1 MYFNICNILHIFT
14 QTLTHIDMRL
24 KSLFLFLCIA
34 FATFNA
40 QAQRLLGISD
50 INISVLTEKKGVGGL
65 VAYEK
70 FFGENNN
77 MSIQTGVKFL
87 SGKADLKNSKE
98 TVGLNDFTFNVVAK
112 RYFNVNQF
120 FPYIG
125 AGAFIGYE
133 KINSKDLKESI
144 LLDRENTM
152 LYGLQANA
160 GAEYFLSFGSLF
172 VETNP
177 NYDFKLKEFHLAFN
191 AGLKIFF

>member
-1 MYFNICNILHIFT
+1 MK
-14 QTLTHIDMRL
+14 L
-24 KSLFLFLCIA
+24 KFLFLFLCIA
-34 FATFNA
+34 FATYNA
-40 QAQRLLGISD
+40 KAQRLLGISD
-50 INISVLTEKKGVGGL
+50 INVSVLSEKKGIGGQ

-70 FFGENNN
+70 FIGENNN
-77 MSIQTGVKFL
+77 MSIQAGIKFL

-98 TVGLNDFTFNVVAK
+98 TVDLNDFTFNIVAK
-112 RYFNVNQF
+112 RYFNTNQL

-133 KINSKDLKESI
+133 KIDSKDLKESI
-144 LLDRENTM
+144 LLDRKNTM

-160 GAEYFLSFGSLF
+160 GVECFLSFGSLF

>member
-1 MYFNICNILHIFT
+1 
-14 QTLTHIDMRL
+14 MRL

-77 MSIQTGVKFL
+77 KSLQVGIRSL
-87 SGKADLKNSKE
+87 HAKAELKDGEE
-98 TVGLNDFTFNVVAK
+98 TVPLHDLSMIVIGR
-112 RYFNVNQF
+112 RYFNANQLY
-120 FPYIG
+120 PYIG
-125 AGAFIGYE
+125 AGGFVGYE
-133 KINSKDLKESI
+133 KINDKDLKESI
-144 LLDRENTM
+144 LLERKNTII
-152 LYGLQANA
+152 YGLQANA
-160 GAEYFLSFGSLF
+160 GVEYFLSFGSLF
-172 VETNP
+172 AETNP
-177 NYDFKLKEFHLAFN
+177 NYDFKFKEFHLAFN